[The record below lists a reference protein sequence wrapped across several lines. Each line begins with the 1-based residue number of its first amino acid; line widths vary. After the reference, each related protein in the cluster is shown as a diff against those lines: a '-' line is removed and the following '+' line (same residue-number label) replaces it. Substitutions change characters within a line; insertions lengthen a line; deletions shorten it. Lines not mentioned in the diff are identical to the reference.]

1 MSDQHLSDDSQHV
14 AIIGMACRF
23 PGAGDPE
30 EFWRNIAEGIESI
43 SRLSEDDLLAAGVEA
58 EQLLDPHY
66 VPAASILEEM
76 DRFDAEFFG
85 LTPMEASILDPQHRM
100 LLECTQA
107 LFDNAGYNPDSLK
120 QLTGVYVGVGFPSY
134 LVNNVLSR
142 PEIVQQVGMQRIF
155 YASDKG
161 FAPTRISHK
170 FNLTGPSIGVDTA
183 CSTSLVAVH
192 QACRALLAYDC
203 DLTIAGGAS
212 AVLPN
217 GVGYTY
223 HEGGISSPDGHCRAF
238 DARAG
243 GTIFGSGVGLVLLKR
258 LEDAHADGD
267 NIWAV
272 LRGSAVNN
280 DGASKAGFTA
290 PSVTGQAAVIAD
302 ALAFAEVPAETVGYV
317 EAHGTGTVIGDPIE
331 IAGLTR
337 AYREKT
343 DQQQYC
349 AIGSV
354 KTNVGHL
361 DVAAGVSGLIKA
373 VQTLRHAELP
383 PTLHFKRPNP
393 AIDFDSSPFYVNTRR
408 RPWPSSDAPRRAG
421 VSSFGIGG
429 TNAHVVLEEAPV
441 REASGESRSEQLI
454 VVSARSAEALDRAT
468 RDLVTVFQQADEAAL
483 PDLAFTLSSGR
494 RAYAHRRAFVC
505 GSRAQAI
512 AALEG
517 GTPEA
522 LLSGEQ
528 ETDQP
533 RVAFVFPG
541 QGAQQLRMF
550 ASLYE
555 GEDTFRREVD
565 RCAQHAAGRL
575 GVDLREVIH
584 PSAAT
589 EERERARLDETWLT
603 QPALFT
609 VSLAMA
615 RVWQAWGVQPSVLL
629 GHSLGEYVAAT
640 LAGVFRVEDALD
652 LVIDRARAMN
662 DLPAGAMVAVSLDEL
677 SLAPLLGDCSLAAV
691 NDPRQCVASGPYEA
705 IEALEQRL
713 AARGVEHRRLRTSHA
728 FHSSMLDDVAR
739 AFEARVAHVERNAPS
754 IPVVSCLTG
763 RVLDAAEICDP
774 AYWARQMRGTVRFAD
789 AVRTIAQDPQHLFLE
804 VGPGRTLT
812 PMVRRTGVDPLRI
825 VTSGRGGSD
834 ARTDG
839 EALLSALGS
848 LYCAGVPVAWDGF
861 WEGQRRHRLPLPGY
875 PFERQRHWIDSDPR
889 KSVVAGNTGE
899 VQPVTGQDQQ
909 EAAHFVPGWGPAP
922 LDGAVADAA
931 LRERGTWLLAG
942 DEDEFGRALA
952 HELVEANQ
960 SVVSVRSGAAFS
972 ETDEGYVIDPSRP
985 EDIDS
990 LLDALEKQGWLPGSV
1005 VLTCARGQAEDFDAA
1020 QRDGL
1025 GKAAAWVQ
1033 ALAGRMADAPVRLA
1047 VVSDRLHAVVPG
1059 DLPSVAKSTLSGFCR
1074 AGADDHPELAIACLD
1089 IDENLPASAKRIV
1102 MEVATGLSD
1111 AVVAYREG
1119 ARYTETYGSL
1129 PDEPLDH
1136 VREAASL
1143 IVTGG
1148 FAGVS
1153 ASLARHFAATHR
1165 SRLTLVGRRPVPV
1178 RDEWPHW
1185 LDDSTGWGRALAEA
1199 TAGLGGAVAA
1209 PVRDD
1214 AKSLAR
1220 IEREI
1225 AAASDSGPDRGRVER
1240 TLNRL
1245 CGGYVYDALVAAGV
1259 DLNPGRVHRRS
1270 EIADRMRI
1278 LPKFDKFLDFFL
1290 EVLRE
1295 DGIIRRDGDRIEVL
1309 VGREAADFVDTRTA
1323 LEQLPGFDDTI
1334 TFLEHCVRHYPAALS
1349 GDIDAVGV
1357 LFPDGDPKRLETA
1370 FRGLLDGSNYG
1381 VYASLLGRLLARLA
1395 DSTVG
1400 RPLRILEVG
1409 GGNGQLT
1416 RLVAPLL
1423 RGRNVRYTFTDLG
1436 SSFVRRARQAAADYG
1451 FAGMHCQV
1459 FDISKDPTAQG
1470 LDPYSFDVIIGFD
1483 VVHATPRIDETTRN
1497 LRGLLAPSGMLCLVE
1512 AVVSLRWVEMLWGL
1526 AEGWWFF
1533 EDEEVRTRSP
1543 LISLDTWDR
1552 VLGEQPF
1559 ADVVSFPRN
1568 QAARAS
1574 TDYGLVLA
1582 QQPEAI
1588 GTPEFAAYQAR
1599 RAGEILGANRTLIDQ
1614 VRELEAHGAEVLVT
1628 SADLTSPEQFAE
1640 VIAVARTRF
1649 GGVDG
1654 IVHAVEP
1661 TAGGASSEWTPAE
1674 LRAEVSAQAQAALA
1688 IDSAA
1693 ADAGVRHVAFVSPG
1707 ESVSGGKG
1715 TLTSAAVGGFLDA
1728 LVGPQPERTG
1738 NTSIHWMDDGD
1749 VCSVDRALGRTGV
1762 VFVASE
1768 DPGAA
1773 LAARADRR
1781 RALRQARQAEGT
1793 RTGEDVEAELLAI
1806 FRQLFGTED
1815 VGPHDDFH
1823 RLGGDSLL
1831 ASQVIA
1837 RVRRRFSVDLAVK
1850 ALFDAPTVAG
1860 LAEKVREAKRGG
1872 AHTDVPLLRV
1882 SRDAVLPLSFGQ
1894 QSLWLAEQFNGPGA
1908 TYNIPGAVRLV
1919 GRLEIDSLRRSLH
1932 EVISRHEVLRTTIHS
1947 VDGTP
1952 VQRVREDF
1960 TVELPVRE
1968 VRENQIHDLAQE
1980 HARSVF
1986 DLETGPLIR
1995 VALLRIS
2002 DEDHV
2007 LLVNIH
2013 HIVSDGWSLGV
2024 LVNELV
2030 TLYSSFARDE
2040 PSSLPP
2046 LDHQYVD
2053 FAQWQR
2059 RWLEGEVFDEQL
2071 QYWRRK
2077 LAGLP
2082 PLLELPTDRPRPD
2095 KQNICNA
2102 VHRFVVPPELSARLD
2117 ALGRG
2122 EGATLFMVLL
2132 ASFKVLLSRYAGTT
2146 DIAVGTTNANRT
2158 RAVFEQMIGM
2168 FVNNLVLRTDLAGN
2182 PTFRELLE
2190 RVRATSVDAYAHQDL
2205 PFLTLVDEMRQGRN
2219 PGYTPLFQVLF
2230 LLQKLNITLEL
2241 PGIVAHTIEVDALH
2255 TKFDLTLFM
2264 EEQEQGIVGTFI
2276 YNAELFDASTVE
2288 RMSAH
2293 LVQLLA
2299 SAANTPEE
2307 RIGSLRME
2315 TDDEVR
2321 LRNMTEANSKTSRLQ
2336 SLRSAKRRS
2345 VEITQINP
2353 VKTGFLPGLPETPL
2367 VLEPAGDGVDLPGWL
2382 RANRDLVESYLHRHG
2397 ALLLRG
2403 FHGGSVAQF
2412 EEAAGAICPTLFRE
2426 YGDLPRE
2433 GESDQI
2439 YKSTPYPEDQS
2450 ILFHNESSHLHTWP
2464 MRQFFSCI
2472 VAPREGG
2479 ETPIVD
2485 CRKVY
2490 AKLRP
2495 ELVEQFETKKLRYV
2509 RNFIESVDVS
2519 WSRFY
2524 GTDDPA
2530 EVERKCTEAG
2540 MGFEWSPNGTLKT
2553 WRVADAVLP
2562 HPRTGDMVFFNQ
2574 LALHHV
2580 SCLDAETRQSLVDLY
2595 GEAGMPRNVYW
2606 GDGSVIEDGVVNEI
2620 RELMDRESRAFQWQ
2634 EGDVLVIDN
2643 MLVAHSRRPF
2653 VGPRKIVVAL
2663 GDMSSPESVAENG

>member
-1 MSDQHLSDDSQHV
+1 MSEQHLSDESQHV
-14 AIIGMACRF
+14 AIIGMAGRF
-23 PGAGDPE
+23 PGAADPE
-30 EFWRNIAEGIESI
+30 EFWRNIAEGVESI
-43 SRLSEDDLLAAGVEA
+43 SRLSPDDLRAAGVEA

-107 LFDNAGYNPDSLK
+107 LFDNAGYDPDTLE

-134 LVNNVLSR
+134 LVNNVLTR
-142 PEIVQQVGMQRIF
+142 PEIVQQVGMQKIF
-155 YASDKG
+155 FAIDKG

-183 CSTSLVAVH
+183 CSTSLVAIH

-223 HEGGISSPDGHCRAF
+223 HEGGIASPDGHCRAF

-243 GTIFGSGVGLVLLKR
+243 GTVFGSGVGLVLLKR
-258 LEDAHADGD
+258 LEDARADGD
-267 NIWAV
+267 HIWAV
-272 LRGSAVNN
+272 IRGSSVNN

-290 PSVTGQAAVIAD
+290 PSATGQAAVIAD
-302 ALAFAEVPAETVGYV
+302 ALAFAEVPAQTVGYV

-337 AYREKT
+337 AFSEKT
-343 DQQQYC
+343 DQRQFC

-383 PTLHFKRPNP
+383 PTLHFERPNP
-393 AIDFDSSPFYVNTRR
+393 AIDFDAGPFYVNTLR
-408 RPWPSSDAPRRAG
+408 RPWPASDTPRRAG

-429 TNAHVVLEEAPV
+429 TNAHVILEEAPI
-441 REASGESRSEQLI
+441 REASGESRNEQLI
-454 VVSARSAEALDRAT
+454 VVSARSPEALERAA
-468 RDLVTVFQQADEAAL
+468 RDLVTVFQEAGETAL
-483 PDLAFTLSSGR
+483 PDLAYTLSSGR

-505 GSRAQAI
+505 ASRAQAI
-512 AALEG
+512 SALEG
-517 GTPEA
+517 ARPETIV
-522 LLSGEQ
+522 SGERK
-528 ETDQP
+528 TDAP
-533 RVAFVFPG
+533 RVAFIFPG
-541 QGAQQLRMF
+541 QGAQQLRML
-550 ASLYE
+550 AGLYE
-555 GEDTFRREVD
+555 GEDAFRQEVD
-565 RCAQHAAGRL
+565 RCAEHTMGRL
-575 GVDLREVIH
+575 GVDLRELIY

-589 EERERARLDETWLT
+589 GERERARLDETWLT

-615 RVWQAWGVQPSVLL
+615 RVWQDWGVEPSVML

-652 LVIDRARAMN
+652 LVVDRARAMN
-662 DLPAGAMVAVSLDEL
+662 DLPPGAMLAISLDEP
-677 SLAPLLGDCSLAAV
+677 SLTPLLGDCSLAAV
-691 NDPRQCVASGPYEA
+691 NDPQQCVASGPHQA

-713 AARGVEHRRLRTSHA
+713 SAQGVEYRRLRTSHA
-728 FHSSMLDDVAR
+728 FHSSMLDDMAR
-739 AFEARVAHVERNAPS
+739 AFEARVAQVERNLPA

-763 RVLDAAEICDP
+763 RVLDPSEICDP
-774 AYWARQMRGTVRFAD
+774 SYWARQMRGTVRFAD
-789 AVRTIAQDPQHLFLE
+789 AVRTIAEDPQHVFLE

-812 PMVRRTGVDPLRI
+812 PMVRRAGVDPLRI

-834 ARTDG
+834 ARSDEG
-839 EALLSALGS
+839 ALLAALGS
-848 LYCAGVPVAWDGF
+848 LYCAGVPVAWDAF

-875 PFERQRHWIDSDPR
+875 PFERQRHWIDADPKR
-889 KSVVAGNTGE
+889 SLLAAHTGE
-899 VQPVTGQDQQ
+899 IPPVTGRDLQ
-909 EAAHFVPGWGPAP
+909 EPVHFAPGWRTAS
-922 LDGAVADAA
+922 LDGAVAEAS
-931 LRERGTWLLAG
+931 LRERGTWLLAV
-942 DEDEFGRALA
+942 DEDDFGWALA
-952 HELVEANQ
+952 QRLVEADQ
-960 SVVSVRSGAAFS
+960 SVVLVGSGAAFS
-972 ETDEGYVIDPSRP
+972 ASDEGYVIDPSRP
-985 EDIDS
+985 EDIDR
-990 LLDALEKQGWLPGSV
+990 LLDALEEQDRLPGSV
-1005 VLTCARGQAEDFDAA
+1005 VLTCATGEAEDFDAV

-1025 GKAAAWVQ
+1025 GRAAAWVH
-1033 ALAGRMADAPVRLA
+1033 ALAGRVTDAPIRLA
-1047 VVSDRLHAVVPG
+1047 VVSDRLHAVVAG

-1074 AGADDHPELAIACLD
+1074 AAADDHPELAIACLD
-1089 IDENLPASAKRIV
+1089 IKGNLSASAESVV
-1102 MEVATGLSD
+1102 MEVAAGLGD
-1111 AVVAYREG
+1111 AVVAHRED
-1119 ARYTETYGSL
+1119 ARYTETYGPL
-1129 PDEPLDH
+1129 PEGPLDP
-1136 VREAASL
+1136 VRETASL
-1143 IVTGG
+1143 IVTDG
-1148 FAGVS
+1148 FTGTS
-1153 ASLARHFAATHR
+1153 ARLARHFAETHR
-1165 SRLTLVGRRPVPV
+1165 SRLTLVGRQPVPD
-1178 RDEWPHW
+1178 RAEWSHW
-1185 LDDSTGWGRALAEA
+1185 LDGSTGPGRALAEA
-1199 TAGLGGAVAA
+1199 TAGLGGAVEDPIRDEAA
-1209 PVRDD
+1209 W
-1214 AKSLAR
+1214 LGR
-1220 IEREI
+1220 IERELTD
-1225 AAASDSGPDRGRVER
+1225 AADSGQDRSSVER

-1245 CGGYVYDALVAAGV
+1245 CGGYVYDALTAAGV
-1259 DLNPGRVHRRS
+1259 DLTPGVVQRRA

-1295 DGIIRRDGDRIEVL
+1295 DGVIRRDGDRIEVL
-1309 VGREAADFVDTRTA
+1309 ADRGAADFTDTRSA
-1323 LEQLPGFDDTI
+1323 LEQLPGFEDTI

-1370 FRGLLDGSNYG
+1370 FRGLLGGSNYG

-1423 RGRNVRYTFTDLG
+1423 RGRDVRYTFTDLG
-1436 SSFVRRARQAAADYG
+1436 SSFVRRARQAATDYG
-1451 FAGMHCQV
+1451 FAEMHCQV
-1459 FDISKDPTAQG
+1459 FDISKDPEAQG
-1470 LDPYSFDVIIGFD
+1470 FDPYSFDVIIGFD
-1483 VVHATPRIDETTRN
+1483 VVHATPRIDATTRN
-1497 LRGLLAPSGMLCLVE
+1497 LRELLAPSGVLCLVE

-1533 EDEEVRTRSP
+1533 EDEDVRTRSP

-1552 VLGEQPF
+1552 VLGQQPF
-1559 ADVVSFPRN
+1559 EDVVSFP
-1568 QAARAS
+1568 QQAAARAS

-1582 QQPEAI
+1582 QQPEVI
-1588 GTPEFAAYQAR
+1588 QSPEFTAYQVR
-1599 RAGEILGANRTLIDQ
+1599 RAEEILDARRTLIDT
-1614 VRELEAHGAEVLVT
+1614 VRELEEHGAEVLLT

-1640 VIAVARTRF
+1640 VIALAKARF
-1649 GGVDG
+1649 GGVDR
-1654 IVHAVEP
+1654 IVHAVDP
-1661 TAGGASSEWTPAE
+1661 TAWGAPSEWTPVD
-1674 LRAEVSAQAQAALA
+1674 LRTEVSAQAQAALA
-1688 IDSAA
+1688 IESAA
-1693 ADAGVRHVAFVSPG
+1693 ASAGVRHVAFVSPA
-1707 ESVSGGKG
+1707 EDRGGKG
-1715 TLTSAAVGGFLDA
+1715 TPASAAIGGFLDA
-1728 LVGPQPERTG
+1728 LAGPQPQRTK
-1738 NTSIHWMDDGD
+1738 NASIHWTDDGD
-1749 VCSVDRALGRTGV
+1749 VSSVGRALGRTGV
-1762 VFVASE
+1762 IVVSSEHPAAAS
-1768 DPGAA
+1768 AV
-1773 LAARADRR
+1773 RAEHR
-1781 RALRQARQAEGT
+1781 RALHRSHRAGGAPA
-1793 RTGEDVEAELLAI
+1793 GEDVEAELLAI
-1806 FRQLFGTED
+1806 FRQLFGTEA
-1815 VGPHDDFH
+1815 VGRHDDFH

-1860 LAEKVREAKRGG
+1860 LAGRVREAKRGG
-1872 AHTDVPLLRV
+1872 SHTDVPLLRV

-1894 QSLWLAEQFNGPGA
+1894 QSLWLAEQFNGPSA
-1908 TYNIPGAVRLV
+1908 MYNIPGAVRLV
-1919 GRLEIDSLRRSLH
+1919 GALEIDCLRRSLH

-1952 VQRVREDF
+1952 VQRVHEDF
-1960 TVELPVRE
+1960 TVELPVRK
-1968 VRENQIHDLAQE
+1968 VREDQIQDLAQE

-1995 VALLRIS
+1995 VALLRID

-2024 LVNELV
+2024 LIHELV

-2040 PSSLPP
+2040 RSPLPP
-2046 LDHQYVD
+2046 LEHQYAD

-2059 RWLEGEVFDEQL
+2059 HWLDGEVFDEQL
-2071 QYWRRK
+2071 RYWKRK

-2095 KQNICNA
+2095 RQNIRNA

-2117 ALGRG
+2117 ALGRN

-2132 ASFKVLLSRYAGTT
+2132 ASFNVLLSRHAGTT

-2182 PTFRELLE
+2182 PTFTELLE

-2219 PGYTPLFQVLF
+2219 PGHTPLFQVLF

-2241 PGIVAHTIEVDALH
+2241 PGIAAHTIEVDSLH

-2276 YNAELFDASTVE
+2276 YNAALFDASTVE
-2288 RMSAH
+2288 RLSAH
-2293 LVQLLA
+2293 LVQLLT
-2299 SAANTPEE
+2299 SAAETPEE

-2321 LRNMTEANSKTSRLQ
+2321 LRNMTVENSKTTRLQ
-2336 SLRSAKRRS
+2336 SLRTAKRRS
-2345 VEITQINP
+2345 VEITDINP

-2367 VLEPAGDGVDLPGWL
+2367 VLEPTGEGVDLPGWL
-2382 RANRDLVESYLHRHG
+2382 RANRDLVESHLHRHG

-2403 FHGGSVAQF
+2403 FHSSSVAEF

-2472 VAPREGG
+2472 VAPQEGG

-2490 AKLRP
+2490 AELRP
-2495 ELVEQFETKKLRYV
+2495 ELVEQFEKKKLRYV

-2530 EVERKCTEAG
+2530 EVERKCAEAG
-2540 MGFEWSPNGTLKT
+2540 MGFEWSPDGTLKT
-2553 WRVADAVLP
+2553 WRVADGVLP
-2562 HPRTGDMVFFNQ
+2562 HPRTGEMVFFNQ

-2580 SCLDAETRQSLVDLY
+2580 SCLDSETRQSLVDLY

-2606 GDGSVIEDGVVNEI
+2606 GDGSVIEDAVVDEI
-2620 RELMDRESRAFQWQ
+2620 RALMDRESLAFPWQ

-2643 MLVAHSRRPF
+2643 MLVAHARRPF

-2663 GDMSSPESVAENG
+2663 GDMSSPQPVAENS